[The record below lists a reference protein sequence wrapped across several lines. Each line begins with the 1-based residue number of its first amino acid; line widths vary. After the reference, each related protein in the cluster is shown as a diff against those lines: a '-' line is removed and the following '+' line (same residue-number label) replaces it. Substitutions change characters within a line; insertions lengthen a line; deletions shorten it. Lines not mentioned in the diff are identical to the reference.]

1 MLPLQFVPFQTVQ
14 GGDMKP
20 TQIHKAMEILNE
32 AVRNWQTPAVTIVS
46 QREGDPFKVLVSCI
60 LSLRTQDRTTGPASA
75 RLFAL
80 AATPEKMV
88 ELSPEEIEQAIYPVG
103 FYRTKSITILNICRT
118 LLDSYQGNV
127 PNDLDELLKLKGV
140 GRKTANLVI
149 TLGFG
154 KDGICVDTHV
164 HRICNRWG
172 YVQTKTPEE
181 TEFALRKKLPRRYWL
196 AINDL
201 LVTFGQNLCTP
212 VSPKCSSC
220 PLAKMCDRVGVR
232 KSR

>member
-1 MLPLQFVPFQTVQ
+1 
-14 GGDMKP
+14 MKP
-20 TQIHKAMEILNE
+20 TQIHEAMEILTD

-46 QREGDPFKVLVSCI
+46 QREGDPFKVLISCI
-60 LSLRTQDRTTGPASA
+60 LSLRTHDRTTGPAST
-75 RLFAL
+75 RLFSL

-88 ELSPEEIEQAIYPVG
+88 ELPPDEIAQAIYPVG
-103 FYRTKSITILNICRT
+103 FFRTKSVTILNICKT
-118 LLDSYQGNV
+118 LLDNYQGRV
-127 PNDLDELLKLKGV
+127 PDDLDELLKLKGV
-140 GRKTANLVI
+140 GRKTANLVL

-154 KDGICVDTHV
+154 KPGICVDTHV

-172 YVQTKTPEE
+172 YVLTKTPEE

-196 AINDL
+196 SINDL

-220 PLAKMCDRVGVR
+220 PLAKMCDRVGVG